1 MSDVRWD
8 MLAQYPNPGQ
18 AFSQAFQEGQKQA
31 EERRAKEAIAA
42 LVGNPQ
48 DPKAL
53 ETAARYDPKLVID
66 LRQQQAE
73 ASIKQVEQY
82 RDQIKIGA
90 QLVRQ
95 IQPKD
100 QAGWEQVLNAARQYR
115 IDPDQLGVPRQFDPS
130 YVQNLVA
137 LGDALEPKNQAQ
149 DNIVVIDGVAFDKT
163 TGQPLFESPY
173 PKVVS
178 GPGGIYVQDRVGY
191 GRQPGQ
197 AVPQGRAVDGVL
209 PPGWKFEDEG
219 DASGNA
225 GGGFRDPLAPL

>member
-115 IDPDQLGVPRQFDPS
+115 INPDQLGVPRQFDPS
-130 YVQNLVA
+130 YVQSLVGLA
-137 LGDALEPKNQAQ
+137 DALEPKNQAQ
-149 DNIVVIDGVAFDKT
+149 DPSFIREADALGIPRDEAARLWKQKQGMVVIN
-163 TGQPLFESPY
+163 
-173 PKVVS
+173 
-178 GPGGIYVQDRVGY
+178 GI
-191 GRQPGQ
+191 PHM
-197 AVPQGRAVDGVL
+197 AVPGTDQPAPVL
-209 PPGWKFEDEG
+209 TDEDILRMKG
-219 DASGNA
+219 GQSGGSSA
-225 GGGFRDPLAPL
+225 GGFQDPLAPL

>member
-31 EERRAKEAIAA
+31 EERRAREAIAA

-130 YVQNLVA
+130 YVQSLVGLA
-137 LGDALEPKNQAQ
+137 DALDPQKQSQGQLVPFTEGGGVARLTPDGRLEVLVQPNPGGFTPGSPVQSG
-149 DNIVVIDGVAFDKT
+149 NVPPPPPGFVIDG
-163 TGQPLFESPY
+163 
-173 PKVVS
+173 
-178 GPGGIYVQDRVGY
+178 GPT
-191 GRQPGQ
+191 
-197 AVPQGRAVDGVL
+197 
-209 PPGWKFEDEG
+209 PP
-219 DASGNA
+219 AS
-225 GGGFRDPLAPL
+225 GGFRDPLAPL